1 MRNAEV
7 KAMQVAGS
15 DVDVL
20 VSLLGKARL
29 EEKKSQH
36 WEFSQRLAALALYA
50 QQKGYS
56 AVEVI
61 ELMRKEAER
70 FENSSQE
77 IIV

>member
-7 KAMQVAGS
+7 KTMQVAGS
-15 DVDVL
+15 DAL

-29 EEKKSQH
+29 EEKKDQH
-36 WEFSQRLAALALYA
+36 WSFAQRLEALALHA
-50 QQKGYS
+50 QQKDYS
-56 AVEVI
+56 AAEVI

-70 FENSSQE
+70 FEHSSQE